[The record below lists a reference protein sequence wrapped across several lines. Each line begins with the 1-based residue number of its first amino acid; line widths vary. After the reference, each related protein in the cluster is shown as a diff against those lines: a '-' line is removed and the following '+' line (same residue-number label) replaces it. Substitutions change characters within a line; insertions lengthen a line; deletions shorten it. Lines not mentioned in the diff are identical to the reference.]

1 MFLLDSARYNADANG
16 VVSGIHAMF
25 EKHKGEILI
34 SRPWDERRLMYSVA
48 GQKKCTYY
56 LIYVKIEGRA
66 FEQIGN
72 DFSLYDPILRHLIIK
87 IHPKLVDA
95 MLNVARDEHAAIALH
110 APGLSEEVE
119 GVPVA
124 VDKD

>member
-1 MFLLDSARYNADANG
+1 MLLLDSAKYNADASG
-16 VVSGIHAMF
+16 VIAGVHAMF

-34 SRPWDERRLMYSVA
+34 SRPWDERRLMYAVN
-48 GQKKCTYY
+48 GHKKGTYY

-66 FEQIGN
+66 LEQITH
-72 DFSLYDPILRHLIIK
+72 DFSLYEPILRHLTIK

-119 GVPVA
+119 GVPMGI
-124 VDKD
+124 DKD